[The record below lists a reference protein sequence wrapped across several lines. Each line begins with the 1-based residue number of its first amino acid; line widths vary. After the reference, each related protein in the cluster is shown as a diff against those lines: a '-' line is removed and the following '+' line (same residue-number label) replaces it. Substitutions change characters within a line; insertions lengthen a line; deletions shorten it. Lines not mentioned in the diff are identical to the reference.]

1 MKLKDE
7 EQTKPKARKMK
18 EMINITARINER
30 GNNTKTKIEKNQWN
44 QKLLH

>member
-30 GNNTKTKIEKNQWN
+30 GNNTKIEKNQWN